1 MEEELVVE
9 KQMGVGMGVK
19 GSSMVLRLLLAC
31 FVSGIKKYI
40 DEESTEGVASVIGM
54 GWTAVDGV
62 GWMSMAGNF

>member
-31 FVSGIKKYI
+31 FASEIKKYI
-40 DEESTEGVASVIGM
+40 EESTEGVASVKGM
-54 GWTAVDGV
+54 GWTAVG
-62 GWMSMAGNF
+62 GCRWQEFF